1 MNNYVLEARHLVR
14 TYIDADKEVSVLSGV
29 NLAVSPGECIAIQGA
44 SGSGKSTL
52 LHCLGGLDLLS
63 GGEVLW
69 CDKPIHA
76 LSENMRSEMR
86 NQYLGFVYQF
96 HHLLNEFTAQENVAI
111 PLLMR
116 ANLKT
121 TAALEKAKAILTR
134 VGLSAR
140 LNHKPG
146 ELSGGERQRVA
157 LARALVTEPG
167 CVLADE
173 PTGNLDKKTAE
184 IMLSLMLELNQERG
198 TSFIMVTHDIF
209 IAQSL
214 KRRFMM
220 EEGILVEITG

>member
-1 MNNYVLEARHLVR
+1 MSECVLKANGVSK
-14 TYIDADKEVSVLSGV
+14 TYLDAHKEVPVLNSVDLTV
-29 NLAVSPGECIAIQGA
+29 LAGECIAIQGA

-52 LHCLGGLDLLS
+52 LHCLGGLDALTA
-63 GGEVLW
+63 GEVFW
-69 CDKPIHA
+69 RGTAIQS
-76 LSENMRSEMR
+76 LSENQRSEMR
-86 NQYLGFVYQF
+86 NRHLGFVYQF

-111 PLLMR
+111 PLLIR
-116 ANLKT
+116 AEVSASSAMS
-121 TAALEKAKAILTR
+121 AAKKILTR

-157 LARALVTEPG
+157 LARALVTEPA

-184 IMLSLMLELNQERG
+184 AVLSLILELNAESN
-198 TSFIMVTHDIF
+198 TSFVIVTHDNA

-214 KRRFMM
+214 GR
-220 EEGILVEITG
+220 ILRMQDGFLQ

>member
-1 MNNYVLEARHLVR
+1 MSECVLKANGVSK
-14 TYIDADKEVSVLSGV
+14 TYLDAHKEVPVLNSVDLTV
-29 NLAVSPGECIAIQGA
+29 LAGECIAIQGA

-52 LHCLGGLDLLS
+52 LHCLGGLDALTA
-63 GGEVLW
+63 GEVFW
-69 CDKPIHA
+69 RGTAIQS
-76 LSENMRSEMR
+76 LSENQRSEMR
-86 NQYLGFVYQF
+86 NRHLGFVYQF

-111 PLLMR
+111 PLLIR
-116 ANLKT
+116 AEVSASSAMN
-121 TAALEKAKAILTR
+121 AAKKILTR

-157 LARALVTEPG
+157 LARALVTEPA

-184 IMLSLMLELNQERG
+184 AVLSLILELNAESN
-198 TSFIMVTHDIF
+198 TSFVIVTHDNA

-214 KRRFMM
+214 GR
-220 EEGILVEITG
+220 ILRMQDGFLQ